1 MKNRLFRWAVC
12 LLIAAC
18 ILPLCLSV
26 GAVQRGDAQYTNPR
40 TGYQALILDDSTI
53 DGSEEGLMYDNDCG
67 YFGALSYLK
76 AVYYDEYQ
84 AKLAEEKELYGTHDE
99 ADAEPEP
106 TIVTVHVSK
115 EKLSDEMK
123 AKLTAALFEEE
134 EVDG

>member
-1 MKNRLFRWAVC
+1 MAFNGIFDKEAPVTVSYDTWNKMVTAADRLETLV
-12 LLIAAC
+12 
-18 ILPLCLSV
+18 
-26 GAVQRGDAQYTNPR
+26 T
-40 TGYQALILDDSTI
+40 LILDDSTL

-67 YFGALSYLK
+67 TFGALSYLK

-106 TIVTVHVSK
+106 TIVTVNVSK
-115 EKLSDEMK
+115 EKLSDELK

>member
-1 MKNRLFRWAVC
+1 MAFNGIFDKESPVTVSYETWNKMVTAADRLETLV
-12 LLIAAC
+12 
-18 ILPLCLSV
+18 
-26 GAVQRGDAQYTNPR
+26 T
-40 TGYQALILDDSTI
+40 LILDDSTL
-53 DGSEEGLMYDNDCG
+53 DSSEEGLMYDNDCG
-67 YFGALSYLK
+67 CFGALSYLK

-84 AKLAEEKELYGTHDE
+84 AKLAEEKELYGTNDE

>member
-1 MKNRLFRWAVC
+1 MAFNGIFDKEAPVTVSYDTWNKMVTAADRLETLV
-12 LLIAAC
+12 
-18 ILPLCLSV
+18 
-26 GAVQRGDAQYTNPR
+26 T
-40 TGYQALILDDSTI
+40 LILDDSTL

-67 YFGALSYLK
+67 CFGALSYLK

-99 ADAEPEP
+99 ADEEPEP

-123 AKLTAALFEEE
+123 AKLTAALFEETGE
-134 EVDG
+134 

>member
-1 MKNRLFRWAVC
+1 MAFNGIFDKEAPVTVSYETWNKMVTAADRLETLV
-12 LLIAAC
+12 
-18 ILPLCLSV
+18 
-26 GAVQRGDAQYTNPR
+26 T
-40 TGYQALILDDSTI
+40 LILDDSTL

-67 YFGALSYLK
+67 CFGALSYLK

-84 AKLAEEKELYGTHDE
+84 AKLAEERELYGTSDE

-123 AKLTAALFEEE
+123 AKLTAALFEEAGE
-134 EVDG
+134 

>member
-1 MKNRLFRWAVC
+1 MAFNGIFDKEAPVTVSYETWNKMVTAADRLETLV
-12 LLIAAC
+12 
-18 ILPLCLSV
+18 
-26 GAVQRGDAQYTNPR
+26 T
-40 TGYQALILDDSTI
+40 LILDDSTL
-53 DGSEEGLMYDNDCG
+53 DSSEEGLMYDNDCG
-67 YFGALSYLK
+67 TFGALSYLK

-84 AKLAEEKELYGTHDE
+84 AKLAEEKELYGTNDE

>member
-1 MKNRLFRWAVC
+1 MAFNGIFDKEAPVTVSYDTWNKMVTAADRLETLV
-12 LLIAAC
+12 
-18 ILPLCLSV
+18 
-26 GAVQRGDAQYTNPR
+26 T
-40 TGYQALILDDSTI
+40 LILDDSTL

-67 YFGALSYLK
+67 TFGALSYLK

-99 ADAEPEP
+99 ADVEPEP

>member
-1 MKNRLFRWAVC
+1 MAFNGIFDKEAPVTVSYETWNKMVTAADRLETLV
-12 LLIAAC
+12 
-18 ILPLCLSV
+18 
-26 GAVQRGDAQYTNPR
+26 T
-40 TGYQALILDDSTI
+40 LILDDSTL

-67 YFGALSYLK
+67 CFGALSYLK

-84 AKLAEEKELYGTHDE
+84 AKLAQEKELYGTHDE

-115 EKLSDEMK
+115 EKLSDELK

>member
-1 MKNRLFRWAVC
+1 MAFNGIFDKEAPVTVSYETWNKMVTAADRLETLV
-12 LLIAAC
+12 
-18 ILPLCLSV
+18 
-26 GAVQRGDAQYTNPR
+26 T
-40 TGYQALILDDSTI
+40 LILDDSTL

-67 YFGALSYLK
+67 TFGALSYLK

-84 AKLAEEKELYGTHDE
+84 AKLAEEKEHYGTHDE
-99 ADAEPEP
+99 ADAEPEQ